1 MRTVYIGADSA
12 GFEMKKAV
20 KEHLNA
26 SGYSVVD
33 LGADTN
39 ASSHYPIFAEA
50 VARHVAAN
58 ANSVGILICGTGIG
72 MSMAANKV
80 KGIRAALCGDTFSAR
95 MTRQHNDAN
104 VLCLGARVIGQGL
117 ALDIVDLFLAT
128 PFEAGGRHSLRV
140 DMIGKV
146 ETGEPLTPHEAA
158 SPVKPC

>member
-12 GFEMKKAV
+12 GFELKKTV
-20 KEHLNA
+20 KEHLTEA
-26 SGYSVVD
+26 GYSVVD
-33 LGADTN
+33 LGADIA

-58 ANSVGILICGTGIG
+58 SNSCGILICGTGIG

-104 VLCLGARVIGQGL
+104 VLCMGARVIGPGL
-117 ALDIVDLFLAT
+117 ALDIVDLFLST

-140 DMIGKV
+140 DMIAKV
-146 ETGEPLTPHEAA
+146 ECGESLAPHEAA
-158 SPVKPC
+158 ASVKPC